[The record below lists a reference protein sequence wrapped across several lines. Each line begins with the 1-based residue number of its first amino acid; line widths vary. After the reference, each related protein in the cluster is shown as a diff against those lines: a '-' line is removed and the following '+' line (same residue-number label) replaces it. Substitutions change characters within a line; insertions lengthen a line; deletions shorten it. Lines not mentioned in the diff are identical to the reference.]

1 VKALFKR
8 PERSTLAAALIA
20 CALLAGA
27 LLTPL
32 WRMELVAPQ
41 YPEGLVMRAYGY
53 KFAEDPG
60 SHYDDVREINGLNH
74 YIGMKPIK
82 EVTEM
87 QLFVPGVA
95 ALFAGTLLLPF
106 VAWQSVWF
114 RRLIVAGFWTMPLF
128 FVADLQYWLYNY
140 GHTMN
145 PEAPLNTGSFTPK
158 VVGATKVW
166 NFHSQTGFEIG
177 FYLMVAAAL
186 TITFAPAASGLL
198 HRLRAATPSGW
209 RAGGTGQRASVASGA
224 AALRITLALALVAAA
239 GLMAHDRAEARANTA
254 STATLQQQIDAAAL
268 EDIIVVDGGVYRER
282 IVVNKPISLI
292 GRNWPVIDGGGQGDV
307 VTISADD
314 AVISGFEIR
323 NSGTSISTEPAA
335 IKVTDA
341 DRVKITG
348 NRVRQSYF
356 ALHMTGSEESAIEA
370 NDFRAGTGV
379 PEERRGHALYLWKVY
394 GSTVYRNTIRDA
406 ADGIHLE
413 FADNNLIVENDVR
426 ESRYALH
433 FMYAHGN
440 RIVRNTS
447 FDNLAGA
454 VLMFSHELIVK
465 DNEFSSNRA
474 GASGA
479 GMLLKDDDNIF
490 VEGNRLLRNKYGMTV
505 EGTPQGVGA
514 TAIFRRNIYA
524 LNDVGIALTSNAPV
538 TFVENAVIDNGVQVK
553 ALSGELSNR
562 SFSGHG
568 GGSGGSAADDG
579 KAVLPQ
585 GAVWSSDGRGNYWSD
600 YRGYDADGDGVGD
613 QPYLPR
619 PAFAGR
625 LGDDDTL
632 RLFQFTPAQ
641 QALDMAA
648 DMFPVFK
655 YNAVIEDGSPLMRPP
670 EGLALEHRGAVNMRM
685 LVTSALLAAGSVA
698 GIFWLSGAEHPRLL
712 ARARGAVRG
721 GAGT

>member
-1 VKALFKR
+1 MKALFKK
-8 PERSTLAAALIA
+8 PELPTLATALLA
-20 CALLAGA
+20 CALLAGT
-27 LLTPL
+27 LVLPL

-41 YPEGLVMRAYGY
+41 YPAGLVMKAYGY
-53 KFAEDPG
+53 KFADDPD
-60 SHYDDVREINGLNH
+60 SYYDDVREINGLNH

-82 EVTEM
+82 AVTEM
-87 QLFVPGVA
+87 RLFLPGVA
-95 ALFAGTLLLPF
+95 ALMFGTLLLPF
-106 VAWQSVWF
+106 VSWQRRWF

-128 FVADLQYWLYNY
+128 FIADLQYWLYNY
-140 GHTMN
+140 GHTLDPDAALDMD
-145 PEAPLNTGSFTPK
+145 PFTPK
-158 VVGATKVW
+158 VFGETKVW
-166 NFHSQTGFEIG
+166 NFHSQTGFEAG

-186 TITFAPAASGLL
+186 TITFAPAASRLL

-209 RAGGTGQRASVASGA
+209 RAGGTGQRASVPGGA
-224 AALRITLALALVAAA
+224 AALRIALPLALVAA
-239 GLMAHDRAEARANTA
+239 GLMAHNRAEARESAT
-254 STATLQQQIDAAAL
+254 STATLQQQIDAAAP

-335 IKVTDA
+335 LKVTDA

-348 NRVRQSYF
+348 NRIRQSYF
-356 ALHMTGSEESAIEA
+356 AVHVTGSEGSSIKD
-370 NDFRAGTGV
+370 NDLRPGTGV
-379 PEERRGHALYLWKVY
+379 AEGRRGQAVYLWKVN
-394 GSTVYRNTIRDA
+394 GSTIYRNTIRDA

-413 FADNNLIVENDVR
+413 FSDGNLIVENDVR
-426 ESRYALH
+426 GSRYALH
-433 FMYAHGN
+433 FMSAHRN
-440 RIVRNTS
+440 KIVRNAS

-465 DNEFSSNRA
+465 DNEFSSNRK

-490 VEGNRLLRNKYGMTV
+490 VEGNRFLRNKYGMTV
-505 EGTPQGVGA
+505 EGTPQSAGA

-524 LNDVGIALTSNAPV
+524 LNDVGIALSSNAPV

-553 ALSGELSNR
+553 ALSGEL
-562 SFSGHG
+562 
-568 GGSGGSAADDG
+568 AARALPAHAGESDTTAASDA
-579 KAVLPQ
+579 KANLPQ
-585 GAVWSSDGRGNYWSD
+585 GVVWSSEGRGNYWSD

-632 RLFQFTPAQ
+632 RFFQFTPAQ

-648 DMFPVFK
+648 DMFPVFR

-670 EGLALEHRGAVNMRM
+670 EGLALEHRGAVNVRM
-685 LVTSALLAAGSVA
+685 LVTSALLAGGSVA
-698 GIFWLSGAEHPRLL
+698 GIFWLSGADRPRVFT
-712 ARARGAVRG
+712 RAG
-721 GAGT
+721 GAARPRAEA

>member
-1 VKALFKR
+1 MKALFKR
-8 PERSTLAAALIA
+8 PERSTLAAALLA

-27 LLTPL
+27 LVLPL

-53 KFAEDPG
+53 KFAEDPA

-87 QLFVPGVA
+87 RLFVPGVA
-95 ALFAGTLLLPF
+95 ALIAGTLLLPF
-106 VAWQSVWF
+106 VAWQRVWF

-128 FVADLQYWLYNY
+128 FIADLQYWLYNY
-140 GHTMN
+140 GHTLDPDAALDMD
-145 PEAPLNTGSFTPK
+145 PFTPK
-158 VVGATKVW
+158 VFGETRVW
-166 NFHSQTGFEIG
+166 NFHSQTGFEAG

-186 TITFAPAASGLL
+186 TITFAPAASRLL

-209 RAGGTGQRASVASGA
+209 RAGGTGQRASVPGGA
-224 AALRITLALALVAAA
+224 AALKIVLPLALVAAA
-239 GLMAHDRAEARANTA
+239 GLMAHDRAEARESAT
-254 STATLQQQIDAAAL
+254 STATLQQQIDAAL
-268 EDIIVVDGGVYRER
+268 PEDIVVVDGGVYHER

-314 AVISGFEIR
+314 AVIAGFEIR

-356 ALHMTGSEESAIEA
+356 ALHMTGSKESAIEA

-379 PEERRGHALYLWKVY
+379 PEERRGHALYLWKVN
-394 GSTVYRNTIRDA
+394 GSTIYRNTIRDA

-413 FADNNLIVENDVR
+413 FSDDNLIVENDVR
-426 ESRYALH
+426 GSRYALH
-433 FMYAHGN
+433 LMSAHRN
-440 RIVRNTS
+440 KIVRNAS

-479 GMLLKDDDNIF
+479 GMLLKDNDNIF
-490 VEGNRLLRNKYGMTV
+490 VEGNRFLRNKYGMTV
-505 EGTPQGVGA
+505 EGTPQGAGA

-524 LNDVGIALTSNAPV
+524 LNDVGIALSSNAPV

-553 ALSGELSNR
+553 ALSGELSGR
-562 SFSGHG
+562 SLAGHG
-568 GGSGGSAADDG
+568 SGSGTHPADAA
-579 KAVLPQ
+579 KAALPR
-585 GAVWSSDGRGNYWSD
+585 GVVWSSEGRGNYWSD

-632 RLFQFTPAQ
+632 RFFQFTPAQ

-648 DMFPVFK
+648 DMFPVFR

-670 EGLALEHRGAVNMRM
+670 EGLALEHRGAVNVRM
-685 LVTSALLAAGSVA
+685 LVTSALLAGGSVA
-698 GIFWLSGAEHPRLL
+698 GIFWLSGADRPRVFT
-712 ARARGAVRG
+712 RAGGAVRRR
-721 GAGT
+721 AEA